1 MQKVWFGCNRTEQS
15 RDETR
20 FHGNFVKL
28 CPVEA
33 AAAREED
40 LTYL

>member
-15 RDETR
+15 RDEVSR
-20 FHGNFVKL
+20 NFVKL